1 MPALRFLYGRETRI
15 NQEEMGVNKKQ
26 EKALALILQGEK
38 DGEVGKRVRVSRETV
53 NRWKNHDEE
62 FRAALLA
69 RQAELW
75 NEHRIELRC
84 IYQRAIEILME
95 ALNSPNENVRI
106 RAALAVAK
114 FPAIQAYLKP
124 EKEAENEEEFDM
136 LEVLGLALNKLE
148 AEGRGVQPKKDE
160 EVKGFLTPPWKP

>member
-1 MPALRFLYGRETRI
+1 MPAPRPVYGGDTLI

-26 EKALALILQGEK
+26 EKALGLILEGEK

-62 FRAALLA
+62 FRAELLA

-84 IYQRAIEILME
+84 VYQRAIEILME

-114 FPAIQAYLKP
+114 FPAIQAHLKP
-124 EKEAENEEEFDM
+124 EKPAAEGGFSMLDILAEALDG
-136 LEVLGLALNKLE
+136 LEK
-148 AEGRGVQPKKDE
+148 EGRGVQPKREE
-160 EVKGFLTPPWKP
+160 EVKGFLTLPK